1 MKNPS
6 EKLAA
11 YNDVLYPLME
21 ELKRVFLRVV
31 NQNADVKEF
40 TKAVESLNEFRQLV
54 NNMENIGF
62 VVGPDNWRFA
72 VFPLTGDP
80 QKDLDQIA
88 KNIPKSQMN

>member
-62 VVGPDNWRFA
+62 VVGPGNWRFA

>member
-1 MKNPS
+1 
-6 EKLAA
+6 
-11 YNDVLYPLME
+11 ME